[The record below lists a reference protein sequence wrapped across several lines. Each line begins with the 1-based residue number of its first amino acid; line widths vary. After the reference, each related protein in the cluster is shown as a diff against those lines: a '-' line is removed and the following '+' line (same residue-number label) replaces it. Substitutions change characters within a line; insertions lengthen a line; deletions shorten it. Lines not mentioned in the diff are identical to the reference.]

1 MSSSYNDNEAY
12 EADRLG
18 SDSGKNKE
26 LAQAP
31 MSAIQKRRAALEEL
45 DEAKFSVCPFSLS
58 LFSCIPHISHP
69 SAFSL
74 ADPIWRP
81 HPPSVHHLAIIITIS
96 HYRDIML
103 TSSGS
108 TPEHVS

>member
-45 DEAKFSVCPFSLS
+45 DEAKFSVCPLRHL
-58 LFSCIPHISHP
+58 LFSYTSHLWDP
-69 SAFSL
+69 LRMLFSI
-74 ADPIWRP
+74 A
-81 HPPSVHHLAIIITIS
+81 HLAYTPG
-96 HYRDIML
+96 ML
-103 TSSGS
+103 A
-108 TPEHVS
+108 

>member
-1 MSSSYNDNEAY
+1 MFSSYNDNEAY

-45 DEAKFSVCPFSLS
+45 DEAKFSVCHLRHLLLSYTSHFSTL
-58 LFSCIPHISHP
+58 
-69 SAFSL
+69 L
-74 ADPIWRP
+74 ACSI
-81 HPPSVHHLAIIITIS
+81 A
-96 HYRDIML
+96 
-103 TSSGS
+103 
-108 TPEHVS
+108 

>member
-12 EADRLG
+12 EADRVE

-45 DEAKFSVCPFSLS
+45 DEAKFSVCHLRHPLVSYTSHFST
-58 LFSCIPHISHP
+58 F
-69 SAFSL
+69 L
-74 ADPIWRP
+74 ACSI
-81 HPPSVHHLAIIITIS
+81 A
-96 HYRDIML
+96 
-103 TSSGS
+103 
-108 TPEHVS
+108 